1 MSELTDEQWKV
12 AHAIAEKMAPYA
24 EKDSQKRGEK
34 GSKASELKKAMA
46 YLRTCVNE
54 PDSSQRLFKYLKYT
68 EGTPDECKGLNKV
81 DLNSVQDNPKVMLE
95 VLGWAGRLIGYYK
108 GMPIA
113 EIMIGEP
120 TIDLAA
126 EKRAMILKA
135 AAVAG
140 YEVGQRL
147 TVMITGIK
155 GKEVTYAVSEQ
166 IKLTQKIKILEGL
179 ALGQSVQ
186 VEITEMRDTG
196 VPKKVKLV
204 T

>member
-1 MSELTDEQWKV
+1 
-12 AHAIAEKMAPYA
+12 
-24 EKDSQKRGEK
+24 
-34 GSKASELKKAMA
+34 
-46 YLRTCVNE
+46 
-54 PDSSQRLFKYLKYT
+54 
-68 EGTPDECKGLNKV
+68 
-81 DLNSVQDNPKVMLE
+81 MLE